1 MGHLSAFSFFNT
13 FNLRSFHSLTIAH
26 GARYVPLLAH
36 TKNNHNKIDRTLA
49 RIKPYS
55 NNTHSSDLRS
65 SSFMKTQWA
74 LQTINCK
81 SDYEFY

>member
-1 MGHLSAFSFFNT
+1 MVHLSAFSFFNT
-13 FNLRSFHSLTIAH
+13 FNLRSFHSLAIAH
-26 GARYVPLLAH
+26 GTRYFPPLAH
-36 TKNNHNKIDRTLA
+36 TKNNPNKIDRTFA

-55 NNTHSSDLRS
+55 NNTHSSDLHS

-81 SDYEFY
+81 PDHEFY